1 MLELFF
7 LYFFFGGLEAPQT
20 VALNLEKEWGQL
32 DWLTDLLATDNV
44 LKRRLTLKWLN
55 KESLNERDILLCE
68 KSV

>member
-1 MLELFF
+1 M
-7 LYFFFGGLEAPQT
+7 
-20 VALNLEKEWGQL
+20 ALNLEKEWGQL

-55 KESLNERDILLCE
+55 KELLNERDILLSE